1 MTNGIQRTRCEHI
14 SWNKVPQD
22 KVQWQAPGWPF
33 YNREFL
39 HHGNN
44 LSTSHRWFC
53 TRELQAYRKS
63 FSNLTIWMF
72 SAVCPESELSPDTPC
87 FLFVLDILI
96 NCCCTWPAIPCWS
109 CRLANRSPS
118 CEKLVACCSTLCN
131 KNNQLFRSMKRIKT
145 VRVKQSLLTMKVNF
159 SFIHVILDFHMVLQ
173 FTLLHEWLARQ
184 FCFVQLYV
192 QWPRMKNN
200 FHSRQHKSNKQLL
213 QKKLRKSNQ

>member
-1 MTNGIQRTRCEHI
+1 
-14 SWNKVPQD
+14 
-22 KVQWQAPGWPF
+22 
-33 YNREFL
+33 
-39 HHGNN
+39 
-44 LSTSHRWFC
+44 
-53 TRELQAYRKS
+53 
-63 FSNLTIWMF
+63 
-72 SAVCPESELSPDTPC
+72 
-87 FLFVLDILI
+87 
-96 NCCCTWPAIPCWS
+96 
-109 CRLANRSPS
+109 
-118 CEKLVACCSTLCN
+118 
-131 KNNQLFRSMKRIKT
+131 MKRIKT